1 MTELSDV
8 DTLVTA
14 DHLLG
19 EKSSIIDARNGQ
31 QHHRELCTIDAR
43 QPRRRRMDNQIS
55 TKPRLNS
62 EYWSLGVR
70 QHRIDSA
77 AKRSVR
83 LPVQERVEGPAR
95 FTVYRPL

>member
-31 QHHRELCTIDAR
+31 QHHREPR